1 MAKGSELDHA
11 VKPANLSKLAFS
23 SRPQHF
29 KGAVFAAALA
39 AHAGVIITPAL
50 NLVLVIMLMPVVAVM
65 VMMTLPAG

>member
-1 MAKGSELDHA
+1 
-11 VKPANLSKLAFS
+11 LAFS

-29 KGAVFAAALA
+29 KGAIFAAALA